1 MVKRAEKRWKFYA
14 VYAVY
19 KLRNI
24 FIVRKA
30 NPTHC
35 ASIVLFKEILRIVII
50 FC

>member
-1 MVKRAEKRWKFYA
+1 MEKGAEKRWKFYA
-14 VYAVY
+14 VYVVY

-35 ASIVLFKEILRIVII
+35 ASIVLFTEILRIVII

>member
-1 MVKRAEKRWKFYA
+1 MEKGAEKRWKFYA
-14 VYAVY
+14 VCAVY

-24 FIVRKA
+24 FIVRKV